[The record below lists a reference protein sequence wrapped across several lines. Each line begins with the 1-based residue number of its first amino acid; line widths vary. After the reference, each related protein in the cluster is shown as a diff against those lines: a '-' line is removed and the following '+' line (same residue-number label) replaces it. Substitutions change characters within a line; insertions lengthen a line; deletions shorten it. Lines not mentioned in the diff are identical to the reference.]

1 MAASYNIKERPWHLN
16 SACHRQFIEL
26 QTHYGLGQN
35 LHLILF
41 FFMSTML
48 CAQNDSIRLKN
59 NDVLVGEIKT
69 LNKSVLTFKT
79 SYSDKDFKIDFND
92 VISLSTSKLC
102 VVYLTNRSS
111 ITGRIKQLSPG
122 KVLIISKEGVAY
134 EVAIR
139 EIIQLQE
146 IDEQFWSRFSGALD
160 VGFNLAK
167 TNNNRQLTY
176 AGNLKYSSDKWNSK
190 FNFNVLYSE
199 RDDTERIE
207 RKTISLVS
215 QRYLKQ
221 WYVSGEVSYLQSTEL
236 GIKNRITPN
245 LGLGRLLI
253 VTNKLY
259 WIVGTGI
266 TYNIEDFF
274 DTQLNKQS
282 TELQL
287 LTQFDMFNFE
297 KLNFTT
303 RVIGYPSLSEKGRFR
318 LDYNFVLKYDLP
330 YDFYIKAE
338 FTLNYDNQ
346 PAVVGSFTDYVFSS
360 GFGWELK

>member
-1 MAASYNIKERPWHLN
+1 MGYK
-16 SACHRQFIEL
+16 
-26 QTHYGLGQN
+26 T
-35 LHLILF
+35 ILF
-41 FFMSTML
+41 MGYKTNHRPGQTVFLLMFFFASVAIW
-48 CAQNDSIRLKN
+48 AQKDSVKLKN

-92 VISLSTSKLC
+92 VISLSTSELC
-102 VVYLTNRSS
+102 VVYLTNRNN

-122 KVLIISKEGVAY
+122 KVRIISKEGVAY
-134 EVAIR
+134 DVAIS

-146 IDEQFWSRFSGALD
+146 INEKFWSRFSGALD

-190 FNFNVLYSE
+190 FDFNVLYSE

-207 RKTISLVS
+207 RKTMSLVS
-215 QRYLKQ
+215 QRYVKQ

-245 LGLGRLLI
+245 VGLGRLLI
-253 VTNKLY
+253 VTNRLY
-259 WIVGTGI
+259 WLVGTGI

-303 RVIGYPSLSEKGRFR
+303 KVMGFPSLSEKGRFR

-330 YDFYIKAE
+330 YDFYVKAE

-346 PAVVGSFTDYVFSS
+346 PAIAGNFTDYVFSS
-360 GFGWELK
+360 GFGWEL

>member
-1 MAASYNIKERPWHLN
+1 MDYKTTLRLSQ
-16 SACHRQFIEL
+16 S
-26 QTHYGLGQN
+26 
-35 LHLILF
+35 F
-41 FFMSTML
+41 FFVAFFITSSVIW
-48 CAQNDSIRLKN
+48 AQKDSIKLRN
-59 NDVLVGEIKT
+59 NDLLVGEVKT

-79 SYSDKDFKIDFND
+79 SYSDKDFKIDFDD
-92 VISLSTSKLC
+92 VVSISTNELC
-102 VVYLTNRSS
+102 VIYLTNRTQQ
-111 ITGRIKQLSPG
+111 TGRLKPYSPDS
-122 KVLIISKEGVAY
+122 VRVINKEGGTKVFAL
-134 EVAIR
+134 R
-139 EIIQLQE
+139 EIIQLEE
-146 IDEQFWSRFSGALD
+146 IDEKFWSRFSGALD

-176 AGNLKYSSDKWNSK
+176 AGNLNYSSDKWNTK
-190 FNFNVLYSE
+190 IDFNVLYSE

-207 RKTISLVS
+207 RKTAAFRS
-215 QRYLKQ
+215 QRYLKK
-221 WYVSGEVSYLQSTEL
+221 WYLSGEVSYLQSTEL
-236 GIKNRITPN
+236 GIKNRITPAA
-245 LGLGRLLI
+245 GIGRLLI
-253 VTNKLY
+253 VTSKLY
-259 WIVGTGI
+259 WIVGSGI

-297 KLNFTT
+297 NLNFNT

-318 LDYNFVLKYDLP
+318 LDYNFVMKYDLP

-346 PAVVGSFTDYVFSS
+346 PAIAGNFADYVFSS